1 MASVLVAA
9 AVAAW
14 LGAGVRLAVTDL
26 RTGRLPTRL
35 IWPAA
40 GIVWL
45 LYAVA
50 SLIEA
55 EPDGL
60 IGAAVGAAVC
70 GAIMAAVH
78 FIHPSGLG
86 FGDVR
91 LSVLNGLLCGWW
103 GWDVAVWGLAAGFAL
118 AVPEALVVLV
128 RHGRSASRPLGP
140 YPPGR
145 HRGRGGLGGRDRR
158 ARAGSLTCRVGAGCF
173 PLLFAALTGRS
184 GHGLARMNQFHS
196 PTCSASSSKY
206 WTSTISGSR

>member
-1 MASVLVAA
+1 M
-9 AVAAW
+9 
-14 LGAGVRLAVTDL
+14 RLAVADL

-55 EPDGL
+55 EPGGL
-60 IGAAVGAAVC
+60 IGAAVGAALC

-78 FIHPSGLG
+78 FIHPPGLG

-103 GWDVAVWGLAAGFAL
+103 GWEVALWGLATGFAL

-128 RHGRSASRPLGP
+128 RHGRGASRPLGP
-140 YPPGR
+140 YLLAGTAAAV
-145 HRGRGGLGGRDRR
+145 GWAAAIGGLVPVR
-158 ARAGSLTCRVGAGCF
+158 
-173 PLLFAALTGRS
+173 
-184 GHGLARMNQFHS
+184 
-196 PTCSASSSKY
+196 
-206 WTSTISGSR
+206 

>member
-9 AVAAW
+9 AGAAW

-35 IWPAA
+35 IWPTA
-40 GIVWL
+40 GMVGL

-55 EPDGL
+55 EPGGL
-60 IGAAVGAAVC
+60 IGAAVGAAAC

-78 FIHPSGLG
+78 FIHPPGMG

-103 GWDVAVWGLAAGFAL
+103 GWEVALWGLVAGFVL

-128 RHGRSASRPLGP
+128 RHGRGASRPLGP
-140 YPPGR
+140 YLLAGTAVAVSWAAAT
-145 HRGRGGLGGRDRR
+145 GGL
-158 ARAGSLTCRVGAGCF
+158 V
-173 PLLFAALTGRS
+173 PAL
-184 GHGLARMNQFHS
+184 
-196 PTCSASSSKY
+196 
-206 WTSTISGSR
+206 